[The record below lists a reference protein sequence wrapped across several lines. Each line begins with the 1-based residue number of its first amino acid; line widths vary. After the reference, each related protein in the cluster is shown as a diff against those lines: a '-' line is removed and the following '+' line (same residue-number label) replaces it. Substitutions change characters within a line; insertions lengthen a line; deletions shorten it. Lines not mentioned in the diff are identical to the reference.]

1 MIEPSR
7 AELKYL
13 IERQR
18 EEIKTV
24 NEVARLLSTT
34 TDPDE
39 IIRLV
44 ASYLRQTFP
53 LALCGV
59 LLSAQRKLHVIR
71 FAKISPADV
80 ATAIRDICAKA
91 SEQLAKPIE
100 AQALTRVVEDQSAGA
115 GQWVQAPV
123 GSLRSHHFATLVT
136 ERRRGSRGT
145 EGGGATEPAARG
157 TADGDTMGLL
167 SVFSGKAEAFTNEEQ
182 RVIEIVASQLR
193 AALRNAFLLDELRR
207 ANELKNELLMVI
219 SHELRIPL
227 TSIQEGVSLI
237 LDGSLGAVNA
247 EQQEFLKT
255 VDTNADRLQALVEKV
270 VTATQLVT
278 GRLAYARQELEL
290 ATLLQELEG
299 LLGPLAKQQQVQLT
313 LTAGR
318 GSTVFQGDG
327 KHLTQALCY
336 VVENAIQA
344 SPSQGQV
351 VVEGTSTPRGLDIHV
366 SDTGAGIPPEALPTL
381 FEQFRFVGG
390 VDDRKTGGLGLGLF
404 IAKAIVTAH
413 GGTIQLQTQVS
424 QGTRVTI
431 SLPKTPPP
439 QSA

>member
-1 MIEPSR
+1 
-7 AELKYL
+7 
-13 IERQR
+13 
-18 EEIKTV
+18 
-24 NEVARLLSTT
+24 
-34 TDPDE
+34 
-39 IIRLV
+39 
-44 ASYLRQTFP
+44 
-53 LALCGV
+53 
-59 LLSAQRKLHVIR
+59 
-71 FAKISPADV
+71 
-80 ATAIRDICAKA
+80 
-91 SEQLAKPIE
+91 
-100 AQALTRVVEDQSAGA
+100 
-115 GQWVQAPV
+115 
-123 GSLRSHHFATLVT
+123 
-136 ERRRGSRGT
+136 
-145 EGGGATEPAARG
+145 
-157 TADGDTMGLL
+157 MGLL

-182 RVIEIVASQLR
+182 HVIEIVASQLR
-193 AALRNAFLLDELRR
+193 AALRNAFLLDELRQ

-278 GRLAYARQELEL
+278 GQLAYAREELEL

-313 LTAGR
+313 LTAGG
-318 GSTVFQGDG
+318 GSTAFQGDG
-327 KHLTQALCY
+327 THLTQALCY

-344 SPSQGQV
+344 SQPQGQV
-351 VVEGTSTPRGLDIHV
+351 VVEGTPTPRGLDIHV

-390 VDDRKTGGLGLGLF
+390 VDNRKTGGLGLGLF

-439 QSA
+439 SA

>member
-24 NEVARLLSTT
+24 NEVARLLSAT

-44 ASYLRQTFP
+44 ASYLRQAFP

-59 LLSAQRKLHVIR
+59 LLCAQRKLHVIR
-71 FAKISPADV
+71 FAKISPVDV
-80 ATAIRDICAKA
+80 AAAIRDICAKA

-123 GSLRSHHFATLVT
+123 GSLRSHHFAPL
-136 ERRRGSRGT
+136 S
-145 EGGGATEPAARG
+145 
-157 TADGDTMGLL
+157 ADGQIVGLL
-167 SVFSGKAEAFTNEEQ
+167 SLFSGKAEAFTNEEQ

-237 LDGSLGAVNA
+237 LDGSLGALNA

-255 VDTNADRLQALVEKV
+255 VDANADRLQALVEKV

-278 GRLAYARQELEL
+278 DQFACTREELKL
-290 ATLLQELEG
+290 ATLLQECEG
-299 LLGPLAKQQQVQLT
+299 VLGPLAKQQQVQLT
-313 LTAGR
+313 LTAGP
-318 GSTVFQGDG
+318 GSTAFQGDG
-327 KHLTQALCY
+327 KHLAQALCY

-344 SPSQGQV
+344 SQPQGQV
-351 VVEGTSTPRGLDIHV
+351 VVEATPTPGGLDIKV

-381 FEQFRFVGG
+381 FEQFRYVGG
-390 VDDRKTGGLGLGLF
+390 VDNRKTGGLGLGLF

-413 GGTIQLQTQVS
+413 GGTIQLQSQVS

-431 SLPKTPPP
+431 SLPKIPPPP
-439 QSA
+439 QKTQA